1 MYTYSFGSEHLAL
14 ACSAASWVVPCWPGT
29 SLSCFGSQLVG
40 PSQHEIESGRALPGL
55 ANRSKAQHGPKA
67 RRASVG
73 SCWPKHGTPQFLI
86 SAHLGLSVAVALDP
100 SVLRL
105 WARSLVA
112 QPQADANTTRY
123 LGVRRWPW
131 GRYAAEIREPATKE
145 RHWLGTFDTAEEGAV
160 AYDRAARSLR
170 GSHARTNFAYP
181 DLPSGS
187 SVTPYLSPDH
197 TSGDNATQLLQPFY
211 AADPAAASLPP
222 ALPAAN
228 DAAGY
233 GYSVEDM
240 SALMDDLTI
249 PDDLTVDY
257 GAEDTGGLEAGSGAA
272 TDHGRGRRAREIRGR
287 DSGEEGEEVNHV
299 TLTPRLV

>member
-1 MYTYSFGSEHLAL
+1 LGWIWIGAAQRRRAATVRSAVVGS
-14 ACSAASWVVPCWPGT
+14 SARGAAPGGRQHDAVPGRAAPA
-29 SLSCFGSQLVG
+29 VG
-40 PSQHEIESGRALPGL
+40 PVRGGDPGPGH
-55 ANRSKAQHGPKA
+55 QGH
-67 RRASVG
+67 
-73 SCWPKHGTPQFLI
+73 
-86 SAHLGLSVAVALDP
+86 
-100 SVLRL
+100 
-105 WARSLVA
+105 
-112 QPQADANTTRY
+112 
-123 LGVRRWPW
+123 
-131 GRYAAEIREPATKE
+131 
-145 RHWLGTFDTAEEGAV
+145 
-160 AYDRAARSLR
+160 DRVARSLR